1 MVTKEDRIKAR
12 EYANT
17 MSSLDSDGITTPKG
31 ETPINVK
38 AKYYGGYIA
47 ACEDKNKEIAK
58 YKKLY
63 KGLLKT
69 K

>member
-17 MSSLDSDGITTPKG
+17 MASFDSDIIATPKG
-31 ETPINVK
+31 QTPINVK
-38 AKYYGGYIA
+38 AKYYGGYVA
-47 ACEDKNKEIAK
+47 ACEEKNKEIAK

>member
-17 MSSLDSDGITTPKG
+17 MASIDYDVITTPKG
-31 ETPINVK
+31 QDSINVK
-38 AKYYGGYIA
+38 AKYYGAYIA

>member
-17 MSSLDSDGITTPKG
+17 MSSFDSDGSITPKG
-31 ETPINVK
+31 QTPINLK
-38 AKYYGGYIA
+38 AKYYSGYIA
-47 ACEDKNKEIAK
+47 ACEEKNKEIAK

>member
-12 EYANT
+12 EYAT
-17 MSSLDSDGITTPKG
+17 IMSSLDSDGITTLKG